1 MGSTAFS
8 VSASPPTMKISSPF
22 FAPQSPPVTGASR
35 KRTLRSA
42 QAVAIFLAR
51 AGETVLE
58 SMYVLPG
65 FSPASAPESL
75 PVVPQRTLS
84 SAGGSLTKRVQTS
97 EAAATS
103 LGDIASVA
111 PLASHSLARGRVLR
125 QRRRG
130 EPG

>member
-1 MGSTAFS
+1 
-8 VSASPPTMKISSPF
+8 MKISSPF
-22 FAPQSPPVTGASR
+22 FAPQAPPVTGASR

-42 QAVAIFLAR
+42 QAEAIFLAR

-84 SAGGSLTKRVQTS
+84 SAGGSLTMVIRTS
-97 EAAATS
+97 EAAPTS
-103 LGDIASVA
+103 LGVITHVA
-111 PLASHSLARGRVLR
+111 PPGTDSFAREVVRFQTVSG
-125 QRRRG
+125 
-130 EPG
+130 